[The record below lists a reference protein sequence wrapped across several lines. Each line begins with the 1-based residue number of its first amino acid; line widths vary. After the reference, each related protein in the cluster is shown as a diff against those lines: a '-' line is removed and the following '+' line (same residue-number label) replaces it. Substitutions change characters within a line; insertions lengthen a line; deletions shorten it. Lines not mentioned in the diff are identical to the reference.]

1 MYIEN
6 IVLVG
11 IIVIAWFAAKAH
23 YKDDERSLVL
33 FQVKN
38 ALRYTLT
45 ELMEKEE
52 ELENLYLKNTG
63 TYSGFKSNRILTK
76 DPAGQGLIELFAA
89 RKLLELVGEAGWVK
103 ASQTKPKSDY
113 QPKISPKRELER
125 HLRNSSS
132 ETISEPLQAKLGYW
146 GRDTEWC
153 IYLKKLRHG
162 EVN

>member
-23 YKDDERSLVL
+23 YKDKERSLVL
-33 FQVKN
+33 FEIKHS
-38 ALRYTLT
+38 LRYTLS
-45 ELMEKEE
+45 ELDQMEER
-52 ELENLYLKNTG
+52 LNALYKKNTG
-63 TYSGFKSNRILTK
+63 TYPGIKIRQLAK
-76 DPAGQGLIELFAA
+76 DPVGQQLIELFAN
-89 RKLLELVGEAGWVK
+89 RKLLQQMNKAGWIK
-103 ASQTKPKSDY
+103 APPVEPKSDY
-113 QPKISPKRELER
+113 HPKISPKRELER
-125 HLRNSSS
+125 QFRDSSS

-146 GRDTEWC
+146 GRDAEWC